1 VNHRWCRRR
10 AVIASRKKNGAG
22 NGEAEEQQG
31 AKRGRGAR
39 GLWNGAISFS
49 LIHIPVSLHT
59 ASRSSSLDLDL
70 LDKRDF
76 APVGYQRYNKS
87 TGKTVEW
94 NDVVKGYEYEKG
106 EYVVLTDEDFRRANV
121 EASRTIDIQTFV
133 ARDAIA
139 PYYFDTP
146 YFLVPDKNGE
156 RVYALLREALEQS
169 KKLAVAT
176 FVLRSRQHVAALM
189 PVDKTI
195 VLNTLRY
202 AEEIQPHPDVIAAV
216 AKKANGAS
224 SRELTMALKLVDDMT
239 EKWQPDQFKD
249 TYRDDLMKRIEQKVK
264 AGQTH
269 TLTEPEAEVTEQREA
284 GGGKVVDLMSL
295 LQRSLDQRGGSG
307 DTAARASKRKHSAAR
322 RRSSSVRARRA

>member
-1 VNHRWCRRR
+1 M
-10 AVIASRKKNGAG
+10 ASRRKKSAEDGAD
-22 NGEAEEQQG
+22 GEASKG
-31 AKRGRGAR
+31 RGRGAR

-59 ASRSSSLDLDL
+59 ASRSSTVDLDL

-94 NDVVKGYEYEKG
+94 DDVVKGYEYAKG

-146 YFLVPDKNGE
+146 YFLVPDKGGE

-169 KKLAVAT
+169 QKLAVAT

-202 AEEIQPHPDVIAAV
+202 AEEILPHPDVAAAV

-224 SRELTMALKLVDDMT
+224 GRELDMALKLVDEMT
-239 EKWQPDQFKD
+239 EKWHPEQFKN

-264 AGQTH
+264 SGQTH
-269 TLTEPEAEVTEQREA
+269 TLTEPEAELAEQRET

-295 LQRSLDQRGGSG
+295 LQRSLDQRGGGAGS
-307 DTAARASKRKHSAAR
+307 ARGSKRKHAAAR
-322 RRSSSVRARRA
+322 RRTSNVRPARRA

>member
-1 VNHRWCRRR
+1 M
-10 AVIASRKKNGAG
+10 
-22 NGEAEEQQG
+22 
-31 AKRGRGAR
+31 
-39 GLWNGAISFS
+39 
-49 LIHIPVSLHT
+49 HT
-59 ASRSSSLDLDL
+59 AAKAHQLDLNL

-87 TGKTVEW
+87 TGKVVEW
-94 NDVVKGYEYEKG
+94 SQVVKGFEYEKG

-133 ARDAIA
+133 DRDAIA

-146 YFLVPDKNGE
+146 YFLVPDKGGE

-189 PVDKTI
+189 PVDKII

-202 AEEIQPHPDVIAAV
+202 EAEIQPHPDAA
-216 AKKANGAS
+216 AGARKAAGNAS
-224 SRELTMALKLVDDMT
+224 GRELTMAMKLVDEMT
-239 EKWQPDQFKD
+239 EKWKPEVFAD
-249 TYRDDLMKRIEQKVK
+249 TYRDDLMKRIQQKVK

-269 TLTEPEAEVTEQREA
+269 TLTEPEEDA
-284 GGGKVVDLMSL
+284 GEPRAAAGGKVVDLMSL
-295 LQRSLDQRGGSG
+295 LQRSLDQKGGTG
-307 DTAARASKRKHSAAR
+307 EPAARASKRKHASAR
-322 RRSSSVRARRA
+322 RRTTNARSARRA

>member
-1 VNHRWCRRR
+1 
-10 AVIASRKKNGAG
+10 
-22 NGEAEEQQG
+22 
-31 AKRGRGAR
+31 
-39 GLWNGAISFS
+39 
-49 LIHIPVSLHT
+49 VSLHT
-59 ASRSSSLDLDL
+59 AARAHELDLDL

-87 TGKTVEW
+87 TGKVVQW
-94 NDVVKGYEYEKG
+94 DDVVKGYEYEKG

-121 EASRTIDIQTFV
+121 EASRTIDIQAFV

-156 RVYALLREALEQS
+156 RVYSLLREALEQS
-169 KKLAVAT
+169 QKLAVAT

-189 PVDKTI
+189 PVDRVI

-202 AEEIQPHPDVIAAV
+202 QEEIQPHPDVAAAV
-216 AKKANGAS
+216 AKKANGTS
-224 SRELTMALKLVDDMT
+224 GRELDMALKLVEEMSET
-239 EKWQPDQFKD
+239 WKPQAFTD

-269 TLTEPEAEVTEQREA
+269 TLTEPEEEATERA
-284 GGGKVVDLMSL
+284 TGGGKVVDLMSL
-295 LQRSLDQRGGSG
+295 LQRSLEQKGGGRSAAES
-307 DTAARASKRKHSAAR
+307 TAARASKRKHSAAR
-322 RRSSSVRARRA
+322 RRTTNARSARRA

>member
-1 VNHRWCRRR
+1 MPRKAKVN
-10 AVIASRKKNGAG
+10 G
-22 NGEAEEQQG
+22 NGET
-31 AKRGRGAR
+31 KGRGSR

-59 ASRSSSLDLDL
+59 AARAHELDLNL

-87 TGKTVEW
+87 TGKVVEW
-94 NDVVKGYEYEKG
+94 NDVVKGFEYEKG

-156 RVYALLREALEQS
+156 RVYALLREALERS
-169 KKLAVAT
+169 EKLAVAT

-189 PVDKTI
+189 PVDKII

-202 AEEIQPHPDVIAAV
+202 QEEIQPHPDVAAAV
-216 AKKANGAS
+216 AKKAAGGS
-224 SRELTMALKLVDDMT
+224 GRELDMALKLVDEMSEPWKPQAFT
-239 EKWQPDQFKD
+239 D
-249 TYRDDLMKRIEQKVK
+249 TYRDDLMKRIDQKVK

-269 TLTEPEAEVTEQREA
+269 TLTEPEGEATERA
-284 GGGKVVDLMSL
+284 TGGGKVVDLMSL
-295 LQRSLDQRGGSG
+295 LQRSLDQKGGARATG
-307 DTAARASKRKHSAAR
+307 DSSAARATKRKHSAVR
-322 RRSSSVRARRA
+322 RRTTNSRSARRA

>member
-1 VNHRWCRRR
+1 MNRRSSKWR
-10 AVIASRKKNGAG
+10 AAIPRKPAKNG
-22 NGEAEEQQG
+22 NGDG
-31 AKRGRGAR
+31 ASKGRRGSR

-59 ASRSSSLDLDL
+59 AARSSTLDLDL

-87 TGKTVEW
+87 TGKVVEW
-94 NDVVKGYEYEKG
+94 NDVVKGFQYEKG

-133 ARDAIA
+133 DRDAIS

-146 YFLVPDKNGE
+146 YYLVPDKNGE

-169 KKLAVAT
+169 QKLAVAT

-189 PVDKTI
+189 PVDEII

-202 AEEIQPHPDVIAAV
+202 QDEIQPHPDVAAAT
-216 AKKANGAS
+216 AKKASATGG
-224 SRELTMALKLVDDMT
+224 RELQMALKLVEEMS
-239 EKWQPDQFKD
+239 EKWKPEAFVD

-269 TLTEPEAEVTEQREA
+269 ALTAPDTEVTEQRA
-284 GGGKVVDLMSL
+284 PGGKVVDLMSL
-295 LQRSLDQRGGSG
+295 LQRSLDQKGGSRSDDG
-307 DTAARASKRKHSAAR
+307 AAARASKRKHAAAR
-322 RRSSSVRARRA
+322 RRTTNPRHARRA

>member
-1 VNHRWCRRR
+1 
-10 AVIASRKKNGAG
+10 
-22 NGEAEEQQG
+22 
-31 AKRGRGAR
+31 
-39 GLWNGAISFS
+39 
-49 LIHIPVSLHT
+49 VSLHT
-59 ASRSSSLDLDL
+59 ASKAHELDLNL

-87 TGKTVEW
+87 TGKVVDW
-94 NDVVKGYEYEKG
+94 NQVVKGYEYEKG

-133 ARDAIA
+133 DRDAIA

-156 RVYALLREALEQS
+156 RVYALLRDALEQS

-189 PVDKTI
+189 PVDKII
-195 VLNTLRY
+195 VLNTLRFQ
-202 AEEIQPHPDVIAAV
+202 EEIQPHPNVVAAT
-216 AKKANGAS
+216 AKKTAAAGG
-224 SRELTMALKLVDDMT
+224 RELEMALKLVDEMT
-239 EKWQPDQFKD
+239 EKWKPEVFTD
-249 TYRDDLMKRIEQKVK
+249 TYRDDLMKRIQEKVK

-269 TLTEPEAEVTEQREA
+269 ALTEPETDAAEPRAT

-295 LQRSLDQRGGSG
+295 LQRSLAQKGGDARTPAAAEG
-307 DTAARASKRKHSAAR
+307 AARGSKRKHVAAR
-322 RRSSSVRARRA
+322 RRTTHARAARRA

>member
-1 VNHRWCRRR
+1 
-10 AVIASRKKNGAG
+10 
-22 NGEAEEQQG
+22 
-31 AKRGRGAR
+31 
-39 GLWNGAISFS
+39 
-49 LIHIPVSLHT
+49 VSLHT
-59 ASRSSSLDLDL
+59 AARAHEIDLNL

-87 TGKTVEW
+87 TGKVVAW
-94 NDVVKGYEYEKG
+94 NDVVKGFEYEKG

-133 ARDAIA
+133 SRDAIA

-169 KKLAVAT
+169 EKLAVAT

-189 PVDKTI
+189 PVDKII

-202 AEEIQPHPDVIAAV
+202 QEEIQPHPDVAAAV
-216 AKKANGAS
+216 ARKANGGS
-224 SRELTMALKLVDDMT
+224 GRELEMALKLVEEMSEAWKPQAFT
-239 EKWQPDQFKD
+239 D

-269 TLTEPEAEVTEQREA
+269 TLTEPETEATPRA
-284 GGGKVVDLMSL
+284 TGGGKVVDLMSL
-295 LQRSLDQRGGSG
+295 LQRSLDQKGGARAA
-307 DTAARASKRKHSAAR
+307 DTDTAAARASKRKHSAAR
-322 RRSSSVRARRA
+322 RRTTNPRSARRA

>member
-1 VNHRWCRRR
+1 
-10 AVIASRKKNGAG
+10 
-22 NGEAEEQQG
+22 
-31 AKRGRGAR
+31 
-39 GLWNGAISFS
+39 
-49 LIHIPVSLHT
+49 VSLHT
-59 ASRSSSLDLDL
+59 ASRTSTVDLDL

-87 TGKTVEW
+87 TGKVVDW

-146 YFLVPDKNGE
+146 YFLVPDKGGQ

-189 PVDKTI
+189 PVDQAI

-202 AEEIQPHPDVIAAV
+202 AEEIQPHPDVLEAVTRKSSAA
-216 AKKANGAS
+216 S
-224 SRELTMALKLVDDMT
+224 TRELDMALKLVDEMT
-239 EKWQPDQFKD
+239 EKWQPEQFKN
-249 TYRDDLMKRIEQKVK
+249 TYRDDLMKRIQEKVK
-264 AGQTH
+264 SGQTH
-269 TLTEPEAEVTEQREA
+269 TLTEPETEAAEARES

-307 DTAARASKRKHSAAR
+307 AGNQARGSKRKHSAAR
-322 RRSSSVRARRA
+322 RRSSNVRAARRA

>member
-1 VNHRWCRRR
+1 MSK
-10 AVIASRKKNGAG
+10 SRKSGNGD
-22 NGEAEEQQG
+22 GEAE
-31 AKRGRGAR
+31 KPKRGAR

-59 ASRSSSLDLDL
+59 AARAHELDLNL

-87 TGKTVEW
+87 TGKVVEW

-133 ARDAIA
+133 DREAIA

-156 RVYALLREALEQS
+156 RVYSLLREALEQS

-189 PVDKTI
+189 PVDKII

-202 AEEIQPHPDVIAAV
+202 EAEIQPHPDVAAAV
-216 AKKANGAS
+216 AKKTGAGS
-224 SRELTMALKLVDDMT
+224 ARELEMALKLVDEMS
-239 EKWQPDQFKD
+239 EKWTPGTFTD

-269 TLTEPEAEVTEQREA
+269 TLTEPEAETAERA
-284 GGGKVVDLMSL
+284 TGSGKVVDLMSL
-295 LQRSLDQRGGSG
+295 LEKSLAQKGGSA
-307 DTAARASKRKHSAAR
+307 DTAARATKRKHSAAR
-322 RRSSSVRARRA
+322 RRTSTSRTAARRA

>member
-1 VNHRWCRRR
+1 
-10 AVIASRKKNGAG
+10 
-22 NGEAEEQQG
+22 
-31 AKRGRGAR
+31 
-39 GLWNGAISFS
+39 
-49 LIHIPVSLHT
+49 VSLHT
-59 ASRSSSLDLDL
+59 AARANEIDLDL

-87 TGKTVEW
+87 TGKVVNW

-133 ARDAIA
+133 PRDAIA

-156 RVYALLREALEQS
+156 RVYALLRETLEQS
-169 KKLAVAT
+169 QKLAVAT

-195 VLNTLRY
+195 VLNTLRFQ
-202 AEEIQPHPDVIAAV
+202 EEIQPHPEVAAASAA
-216 AKKANGAS
+216 AKKAGT
-224 SRELTMALKLVDDMT
+224 RELEMALKLVDEMT
-239 EKWQPDQFKD
+239 EPWKPDAFTD
-249 TYRDDLMKRIEQKVK
+249 TYRDDLMKRIEEKVK

-269 TLTEPEAEVTEQREA
+269 ALTQPEAGAAETRTS

-295 LQRSLDQRGGSG
+295 LQRSLAQKGGSG
-307 DTAARASKRKHSAAR
+307 RAGADEGAARASKRKHSAAR
-322 RRSSSVRARRA
+322 RRTTRARAARRA

>member
-1 VNHRWCRRR
+1 M
-10 AVIASRKKNGAG
+10 
-22 NGEAEEQQG
+22 
-31 AKRGRGAR
+31 
-39 GLWNGAISFS
+39 
-49 LIHIPVSLHT
+49 SLHT
-59 ASRSSSLDLDL
+59 AARSSTIELDL

-87 TGKTVEW
+87 TGKVVDW

-133 ARDAIA
+133 ARDAIS

-146 YFLVPDKNGE
+146 YFLVPDKGGE

-176 FVLRSRQHVAALM
+176 FVLRSRQHIAALM
-189 PVDKTI
+189 PVDNVM

-202 AEEIQPHPDVIAAV
+202 QEEIQEAPAA
-216 AKKANGAS
+216 ASARKAAGAS
-224 SRELTMALKLVDDMT
+224 SRELDMALKLIDEMT
-239 EKWQPDQFKD
+239 EKWQPQQFTN

-264 AGQTH
+264 SGQTH
-269 TLTEPEAEVTEQREA
+269 ALTQPEDEVTEPRA
-284 GGGKVVDLMSL
+284 AGGKVVDLMSL
-295 LQRSLDQRGGSG
+295 LERSLEQRGGRG
-307 DTAARASKRKHSAAR
+307 AANDGAARASKRKHSAAR
-322 RRSSSVRARRA
+322 RRSSNVRASRRA

>member
-1 VNHRWCRRR
+1 M
-10 AVIASRKKNGAG
+10 
-22 NGEAEEQQG
+22 
-31 AKRGRGAR
+31 
-39 GLWNGAISFS
+39 
-49 LIHIPVSLHT
+49 SLHT
-59 ASRSSSLDLDL
+59 ATRSSTIDLGL

-87 TGKTVEW
+87 TGKVVNW

-121 EASRTIDIQTFV
+121 EASRTIDIQAFV

-146 YFLVPDKNGE
+146 YFLVPDKGGE

-169 KKLAVAT
+169 SKLAVAT

-202 AEEIQPHPDVIAAV
+202 EEEIQPHPDVIAAV
-216 AKKANGAS
+216 AKKTNGAS
-224 SRELTMALKLVDDMT
+224 SRELDMALKLVDGMT
-239 EKWQPDQFKD
+239 EKWQPEAFKN
-249 TYRDDLMKRIEQKVK
+249 TYREDLMKRIEQKVK
-264 AGQTH
+264 SGQTH
-269 TLTEPEAEVTEQREA
+269 TLTEPESEVTEQRA
-284 GGGKVVDLMSL
+284 TGGKVVDLMSL
-295 LQRSLDQRGGSG
+295 LERSLEQRGGGGG
-307 DTAARASKRKHSAAR
+307 DSAARVSKRKHSAAR
-322 RRSSSVRARRA
+322 RRTTNSRVARRA

>member
-1 VNHRWCRRR
+1 M
-10 AVIASRKKNGAG
+10 AQS
-22 NGEAEEQQG
+22 GESKQT
-31 AKRGRGAR
+31 RGRGAR

-59 ASRSSSLDLDL
+59 AARSSTIDLNL

-87 TGKTVEW
+87 TGKVVDW

-133 ARDAIA
+133 DRDAIA

-146 YFLVPDKNGE
+146 YFLVPDKGGE

-189 PVDKTI
+189 PVEKTI

-202 AEEIQPHPDVIAAV
+202 SEEIQPHPERGRRGGQEGEWRQRPRARH
-216 AKKANGAS
+216 GA
-224 SRELTMALKLVDDMT
+224 
-239 EKWQPDQFKD
+239 
-249 TYRDDLMKRIEQKVK
+249 
-264 AGQTH
+264 
-269 TLTEPEAEVTEQREA
+269 EA
-284 GGGKVVDLMSL
+284 GGRDDREVESRG
-295 LQRSLDQRGGSG
+295 LQGHLPRRPHEAHRAEGEGRARRTRSPSPRPRTPNSAPPVARSWISCRCWSAAWSSAARVARDV
-307 DTAARASKRKHSAAR
+307 AARASKRKHSAAR
-322 RRSSSVRARRA
+322 RRSANLRAARRA

>member
-1 VNHRWCRRR
+1 M
-10 AVIASRKKNGAG
+10 AKSKKSGDG
-22 NGEAEEQQG
+22 DGEIE
-31 AKRGRGAR
+31 KPRRGAR

-59 ASRSSSLDLDL
+59 AARAHELDLNL

-76 APVGYQRYNKS
+76 APVGYQRYNKA
-87 TGKTVEW
+87 TGKVVEW

-133 ARDAIA
+133 DRDAIA

-146 YFLVPDKNGE
+146 YFLMPDKNGE
-156 RVYALLREALEQS
+156 RVYSLLREALEQS

-189 PVDKTI
+189 PVDKII

-202 AEEIQPHPDVIAAV
+202 QAEIQPHPDVAAAV
-216 AKKANGAS
+216 AKKSNGAGG
-224 SRELTMALKLVDDMT
+224 RELTMALKLVDEMT
-239 EKWQPDQFKD
+239 EKWKPEVFSD
-249 TYRDDLMKRIEQKVK
+249 TYRDDLLKRIEQKVK

-269 TLTEPEAEVTEQREA
+269 TLTEPEQEAEARPT

-295 LQRSLDQRGGSG
+295 LERSLEQSGRGGEG
-307 DTAARASKRKHSAAR
+307 DGASRASKRKHSAAR
-322 RRSSSVRARRA
+322 RRSSNARSARRA